1 MGQKVHPVGFR
12 LGITQEHKSSW
23 FAKPSKKG
31 EFSKLIAEDS
41 AIRTMLFQQ
50 LRQFGLTD
58 VHIYRYA
65 DFLQVIL
72 YVSKPR
78 MFAQHFQNLSYSFNR
93 SNAKARAFNS
103 NTDSPF
109 YPQSRTK
116 EANASSA
123 SHDNFGGQSIAQS
136 ILQTVKEVYKRSLM
150 KQLTFQYA
158 RGIGEGQ
165 TKNNGEGIAQQK
177 QLADFDD
184 SKMSVMIKRSDS
196 YNARAIAEQIR
207 EDLQKRLPFRRVLK
221 QALSVLKQSQGG
233 LRSEIKGAKIQI
245 SGRINGSEIAR
256 TEWTREGQVPLH
268 TLRAKIDFCYVPAFT
283 NYGVLG
289 IKVWIY
295 TDH

>member
-31 EFSKLIAEDS
+31 EFSQLIAEDS

-78 MFAQHFQNLSYSFNR
+78 MFAQHFQNLPNTGNR
-93 SNAKARAFNS
+93 GNANESNANS
-103 NTDSPF
+103 LAKSSSFFQKQTNTP
-109 YPQSRTK
+109 
-116 EANASSA
+116 
-123 SHDNFGGQSIAQS
+123 DNFGGQSIAHS
-136 ILQTVKEVYKRSLM
+136 ILQTLKTVHKRSLM
-150 KQLTFQYA
+150 KQLTFQHTPDVA
-158 RGIGEGQ
+158 E
-165 TKNNGEGIAQQK
+165 TKTKGTAEAVSEQK

-207 EDLQKRLPFRRVLK
+207 EDLQKRLPFRRALK
-221 QALSVLKQSQGG
+221 QALSVLKKSQGG

-268 TLRAKIDFCYVPAFT
+268 TLRAKIDFCFVPAFT